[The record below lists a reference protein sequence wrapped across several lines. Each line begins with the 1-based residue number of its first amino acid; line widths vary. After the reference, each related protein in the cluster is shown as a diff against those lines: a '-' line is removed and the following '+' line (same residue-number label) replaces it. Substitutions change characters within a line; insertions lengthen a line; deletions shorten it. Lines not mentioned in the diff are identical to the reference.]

1 MFLRNLGVLA
11 NLALVATAVLIP
23 SFTADEL
30 GDDLAMETLAV
41 NPFKRTVALDCP
53 GCAFASQD
61 GKALSW
67 AQNKGNSFLLDFEV
81 GAREDTLNIGTVQLY
96 PPIFGYFGKPFYV
109 TQVDPLSKE
118 PLRLRVTGYNF
129 HYSSAATITEAGTE
143 LLPMTFRIT
152 SIESMPVDPPAL
164 TINLL
169 KDVNGRL
176 MIASFQAAKAG
187 EASPIEQEKECQE
200 WPLFCK
206 WKSILSDKISDF
218 KSSPR
223 KGCHR
228 QKGNPMEQETAHGKP
243 PHRSRPGSRPHRPHH
258 NVQNGHYGKH
268 HHGHKHHAHHKMHM
282 FIRRTFFTIIVPILI
297 GILAG
302 TLTYFIGMALG
313 CLIAI
318 IIAKT
323 RGRSAYET
331 VAQEDDKEDT
341 DAGDEKVA
349 CAELP
354 DYEAPP
360 VYEEAAEKE
369 VVGET
374 Q

>member
-11 NLALVATAVLIP
+11 NLALVATAVLLPP

-67 AQNKGNSFLLDFEV
+67 TQNKGNSFLLDFEV
-81 GAREDTLNIGTVQLY
+81 GAREDTLNIGGVQLY
-96 PPIFGYFGKPFYV
+96 PPTFGYFGTPFYV
-109 TQVDPLSKE
+109 TQVDPLSEK

-129 HYSSAATITEAGTE
+129 HYSNAATVTEAGTE

-152 SIESMPVDPPAL
+152 SIESVPVDPPAL
-164 TINLL
+164 TVNLL

-187 EASPIEQEKECQE
+187 EGSPAEQEKECQE

-206 WKSILSDKISDF
+206 WKSILSDKINGL

-223 KGCHR
+223 KGCHK
-228 QKGNPMEQETAHGKP
+228 QKGNPMEQETTYGKP
-243 PHRSRPGSRPHRPHH
+243 PHRFRPGSRPHRPHH
-258 NVQNGHYGKH
+258 DVQNSHHGK
-268 HHGHKHHAHHKMHM
+268 HHGHKHHAHHRMHM
-282 FIRRTFFTIIVPILI
+282 FIRRTFFTIFVPILI
-297 GILAG
+297 GIFAG
-302 TLTYFIGMALG
+302 ILTYFIGMALG

-318 IIAKT
+318 LVAKV

-341 DAGDEKVA
+341 DAGDKKVA
-349 CAELP
+349 YAELP